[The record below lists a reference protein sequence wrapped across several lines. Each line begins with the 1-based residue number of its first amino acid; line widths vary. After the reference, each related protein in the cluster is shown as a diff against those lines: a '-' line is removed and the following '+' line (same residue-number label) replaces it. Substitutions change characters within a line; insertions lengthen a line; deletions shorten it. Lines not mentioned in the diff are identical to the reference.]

1 MEDYENNVNLTER
14 KVKENVN
21 SFFDGLE
28 KISKEKGEDIDEF
41 REFEELEPMFN
52 YQLEDKKLNFTY
64 NIKEINQ
71 NLIFSIVDKME
82 IEEDYDEFNYL
93 INQFNADT
101 SGELNTNL
109 VIDIEEYYKTKINK
123 YYKLLD
129 NDKSKKIISDGKK
142 VNYFNHFLIMKQI
155 NNLVDKYMT
164 VDYERYEEIVINI
177 NNELYEY
184 DKNQILLKIDK
195 INEKIKGI
203 KGKINEY
210 LKEYVL
216 TRQEKW
222 FNSITGNIKIKKINR
237 FLKAIKDKI
246 WSETSNKYKIAK
258 RLKRSFG
265 IIGFLLW
272 FVDNGFGYRAMV
284 KFFNIFDN
292 KQPINWLGMM
302 GGEANFYI
310 RLVTLFILILLITIV
325 FKLFIGRI
333 FDFSIYSKD
342 IKIHEENIVTDKK
355 EINFNIKEG
364 LKNIFGFS
372 FPMNTKYTKT
382 NSIFLLISLFFSVL
396 IIIAFI
402 TARIIDIYSENEYK
416 IINDVSIQ
424 INSLFLNNLFSDKLT
439 SLFKLLLNYILYV
452 NAIPSLIIGI
462 GFLLPIGCS
471 ISFHITFAFATI
483 ESKEKKLIQK
493 RNEYYKIISECK
505 EKIKTQISSICYY
518 IYGIVRIDGEIIV
531 KLKEIFTSC
540 RNKFL
545 KNTKDEII
553 WRIIQKTHKISKN

>member
-1 MEDYENNVNLTER
+1 MEDSKSNINMTEEEVRKEVNN
-14 KVKENVN
+14 
-21 SFFDGLE
+21 FFDGLE

-41 REFEELEPMFN
+41 REFIDLEPMFK

-71 NLIFSIVDKME
+71 NLIYSIIDKIE
-82 IEEDYDEFNYL
+82 IEEEYDEFNYL
-93 INQFNADT
+93 INQISADT
-101 SGELNTNL
+101 SGEINTNL
-109 VIDIEEYYKTKINK
+109 VTDIEEYFKTKINK
-123 YYKLLD
+123 FNKLLD

-155 NNLVDKYMT
+155 NNLIDNYMI
-164 VDYERYEEIVINI
+164 VDYERYKEIVIST

-184 DKNQILLKIDK
+184 DKNQILLKTEK

-222 FNSITGNIKIKKINR
+222 FNNITGNIKIKKISK
-237 FLKAIKDKI
+237 FFIKIRDKI
-246 WSETSNKYKIAK
+246 YGEPSNIYKVAK
-258 RLKRSFG
+258 RLKKFFG
-265 IIGFLLW
+265 LIGLCLW
-272 FVDNGFGYRAMV
+272 FVDNSFGYRAVV
-284 KFFNIFDN
+284 KFFNIFDDE
-292 KQPINWLGMM
+292 PIYWLGIM

-310 RLVTLFILILLITIV
+310 RLITLFILILLITIV

-342 IKIHEENIVTDKK
+342 IKIYEENAVKDKK
-355 EINFNIKEG
+355 DINYNIKEG

-372 FPMNTKYTKT
+372 YPMNIKYTKT
-382 NSIFLLISLFFSVL
+382 NSIFLVISIALSVL
-396 IIIAFI
+396 IISAFI
-402 TARIIDIYSENEYK
+402 TARIIDVYSENNFKLVNEISLQISSIFTDNLLSEK
-416 IINDVSIQ
+416 IK
-424 INSLFLNNLFSDKLT
+424 SLFL
-439 SLFKLLLNYILYV
+439 LLLNYILYI
-452 NAIPSLIIGI
+452 NAVPTLLIGI

-471 ISFHITFAFATI
+471 ISFHIMFTFMTI

-493 RNEYYKIISECK
+493 RNEYSNIISECK
-505 EKIKTQISSICYY
+505 KTIKTQISSICYY
-518 IYGIVRIDGEIIV
+518 IYGIVRIEDNIIV
-531 KLKEIFTSC
+531 KLKETFTSC

-545 KNTKDEII
+545 KNTKDEVI
-553 WRIIQKTHKISKN
+553 WRIIQKTHSLSKN